1 MCIRDSTSRMYFV
14 GEPSKKAKFLTKI
27 TYECLWLGIE
37 TVKPGSTTGDIG
49 HAIQKHAEK
58 NSLSVVRDF
67 TGHGLGKVF
76 HSPPT
81 ILHYGQPNTG
91 DTLEEGM
98 FFTIEPMINSGKYDV
113 KILSDGWTA
122 VTRDKSLSAQFE
134 HSIGVTSNGYE
145 VFTNSPKGYTQPE
158 YPI

>member
-1 MCIRDSTSRMYFV
+1 MYILIHFLSIRKSYKIIFYFILFKNCISLGLNMIERYSRKEMVQIWSQEEKFNIWFQIEAHACDAQAELGV
-14 GEPSKKAKFLTKI
+14 IPKVAAKVIWEKGKFDIDKIDEIEKTTK
-27 TYECLWLGIE
+27 
-37 TVKPGSTTGDIG
+37 
-49 HAIQKHAEK
+49 H
-58 NSLSVVRDF
+58 
-67 TGHGLGKVF
+67 
-76 HSPPT
+76 
-81 ILHYGQPNTG
+81 
-91 DTLEEGM
+91 
-98 FFTIEPMINSGKYDV
+98 DV